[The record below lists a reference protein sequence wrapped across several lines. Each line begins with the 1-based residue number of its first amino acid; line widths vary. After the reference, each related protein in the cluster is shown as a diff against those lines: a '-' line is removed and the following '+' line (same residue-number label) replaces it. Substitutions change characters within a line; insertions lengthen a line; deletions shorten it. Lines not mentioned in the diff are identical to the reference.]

1 MELNRGRV
9 SDRPSGSGEPGDLLQ
24 MGDCSMRA
32 GRTGEQV
39 ERRLLVVTDRCQRDV
54 LVRSSGWIARDD
66 ELEQK
71 EARDHCDND
80 GMFAERLADEP
91 RPEDKG
97 ALARKARAAFRRMP
111 EPEYAALEGMHIFEL
126 RRGRKVDEQLD
137 ETVDWHSGRH
147 RAAQQRLHMLR
158 SVIDRPSFAIDRFP
172 LLLAHARMRGT
183 DVFDVVFVQVRLHR
197 DALLP
202 ENLMILRA
210 RQWRQAKELDDI
222 ERQFLLNDRDVAPDG
237 LWRVRREAED
247 VSGKCEN
254 ALRLPGQQHS
264 SIFGDLVLP
273 LLGSG
278 EVVRIDILETDE
290 HTCDAGT
297 LRLLDEIW
305 DPVAQ
310 CVNLDHQAERDSV
323 PFAQRDQAVEDRL
336 PCLVACEIVVGDE
349 EFVDALRPVE
359 THQMFDVVGGAEARL
374 APLHVDNGAERAL
387 IGAAA
392 ASIEARTQP
401 KCPLDVLP
409 GKERHR
415 RAFHVRQVAHEIIER
430 RKASGGG
437 ILQHKIE
444 ATLGL
449 TGKHRNAHLPACIKP
464 DGAAVKHRHTAGHV
478 KSSDCDRDASSAERA
493 CYIEGA
499 RILVRLD
506 ANECKQPKI
515 AVTAKPLDQFG
526 HVDARMRLV
535 NCLDVDRNVR
545 PENLALCAIGCD
557 AVDGGQ
563 RIRRNHCA
571 PPAYHVA
578 IVVIVRWLDQNELE
592 ASPWRHRDLQTMAHD
607 IPCTGCKTS
616 LPVQP
621 AGDTQYGANRNAQTF
636 LQAEETPRLKTGCG
650 IMNRLPV
657 HAWSGL

>member
-1 MELNRGRV
+1 
-9 SDRPSGSGEPGDLLQ
+9 
-24 MGDCSMRA
+24 
-32 GRTGEQV
+32 
-39 ERRLLVVTDRCQRDV
+39 
-54 LVRSSGWIARDD
+54 
-66 ELEQK
+66 
-71 EARDHCDND
+71 
-80 GMFAERLADEP
+80 
-91 RPEDKG
+91 
-97 ALARKARAAFRRMP
+97 
-111 EPEYAALEGMHIFEL
+111 
-126 RRGRKVDEQLD
+126 
-137 ETVDWHSGRH
+137 
-147 RAAQQRLHMLR
+147 
-158 SVIDRPSFAIDRFP
+158 
-172 LLLAHARMRGT
+172 
-183 DVFDVVFVQVRLHR
+183 
-197 DALLP
+197 
-202 ENLMILRA
+202 MILRA

-237 LWRVRREAED
+237 LWRVGREAED
-247 VSGKCEN
+247 VSGKREN
-254 ALRLPGQQHS
+254 ALRLPSQQHS
-264 SIFGDLVLP
+264 SIFGDPVLP
-273 LLGSG
+273 LLGG
-278 EVVRIDILETDE
+278 GKVVRIDVLEPDE
-290 HTCDAGT
+290 HTCDART
-297 LRLLDEIW
+297 LRLLDEVW

-310 CVNLDHQAERDSV
+310 RINLDHQAERDSV
-323 PFAQRDQAVEDRL
+323 PLTQRDQTVEDRL
-336 PCLVACEIVVGDE
+336 PCLVARKIVVGDE
-349 EFVDALRPVE
+349 EFADALRPVE
-359 THQMFDVVGGAEARL
+359 TDQMLYVIRGAEARL
-374 APLHVDNGAERAL
+374 TPLHVDNGAERAL
-387 IGAAA
+387 IGTAAA
-392 ASIEARTQP
+392 CIEARTQP
-401 KCPLDVLP
+401 KSPLDVLL

-415 RAFHVRQVAHEIIER
+415 RALDVWQVPHEIIER
-430 RKASGGG
+430 HKTSGCSV
-437 ILQHKIE
+437 LQYQFE
-444 ATLGL
+444 AALGF
-449 TGKHRNAHLPACIKP
+449 TGEHRNAHVPACVEI